1 MGFQDL
7 LLLILVQTYTSNSS
21 DFTISAVDGF
31 GNQASQVIKDKT
43 TKFSNLPPKAV
54 NGMVV
59 EISGDTDNQ
68 FDNYYVVFESGGN
81 NDEGVWRETVKS
93 GLKNSLDVSTMP
105 HLLIRTADGNFR
117 FTPADGSTYNQWPQ
131 YDVQEYGPRVAGD
144 LESAPDPS
152 FVGRKINDIFFF
164 RNRLGFI
171 SDEINMSRAAEFF
184 KFYPETVTT
193 ILDTDPIDLNV
204 SHTKVSILRHA
215 IPYNEELLLF
225 SDQSQ
230 FILKGANTL
239 TPSNVNVNNT
249 DTRSLQQNQ

>member
-1 MGFQDL
+1 
-7 LLLILVQTYTSNSS
+7 
-21 DFTISAVDGF
+21 
-31 GNQASQVIKDKT
+31 
-43 TKFSNLPPKAV
+43 
-54 NGMVV
+54 
-59 EISGDTDNQ
+59 
-68 FDNYYVVFESGGN
+68 
-81 NDEGVWRETVKS
+81 
-93 GLKNSLDVSTMP
+93 MP

-117 FTPADGSTYNQWPQ
+117 FTPADGSTYTVSGTQF
-131 YDVQEYGPRVAGD
+131 DVQEYGPRVAGD

-171 SDEINMSRAAEFF
+171 SDEEVNMSRSAEFF

-193 ILDTDPIDLNV
+193 ILDTDPIDLSV

-230 FILKGANTL
+230 FILKGVNTL
-239 TPSNVNVNNT
+239 KPSNVKVHV
-249 DTRSLQQNQ
+249 SAE